1 MCKRSREQAA
11 GNREERMGKGMG
23 VRVGAPLRR
32 RSRRGAVLSTELIL
46 LVPIAFGLLMALAEF
61 SMLWLANQRVV
72 AAAQAACRTATLPGA
87 TAQAVQQA
95 AAAALGKPV
104 LISQATIEVTWAAH
118 AGEPVQV
125 EVRLPMR
132 SAAPDLLGFLGFGL
146 GDRQIVAQC
155 VMRKE

>member
-1 MCKRSREQAA
+1 MCNRSRQRVPS
-11 GNREERMGKGMG
+11 NSPQRKGRDMA
-23 VRVGAPLRR
+23 VRASRLSRR

-46 LVPIAFGLLMALAEF
+46 LVPITFGLLMALAEF
-61 SMLWLANQRVV
+61 SMLWLANERVV

-87 TAQAVQQA
+87 TTQAVQQA
-95 AAAALGKPV
+95 AASALGKPV

-118 AGEPVQV
+118 AGEPVWV

>member
-1 MCKRSREQAA
+1 MTCMQKKARTESREDRQQRQILLA
-11 GNREERMGKGMG
+11 GP
-23 VRVGAPLRR
+23 VRR

-87 TAQAVQQA
+87 TVDAVQQA
-95 AAAALGKPV
+95 AASALAKPA
-104 LISQATIEVTWAAH
+104 LISQATIEVTWAQH
-118 AGEPVQV
+118 SGDPVLV

-132 SAAPDLLGFLGFGL
+132 AAAPDLLAFLGFGL
-146 GDRQIVAQC
+146 GDGQLVAQC